1 LKAAVSDTADVPFGP
16 VLLSRLSW
24 LRGRGLLGEH
34 TDKEKLVVIRAE
46 QS

>member
-1 LKAAVSDTADVPFGP
+1 
-16 VLLSRLSW
+16 LSRLSW

-46 QS
+46 QP